1 MKRSELVVAVKL
13 CFAVALAS
21 FLAGCITNPETG
33 RRQLLLVPESEMPQ
47 LGMNSFNQMKKEVPI
62 SKDARANELVQR
74 VGKRIASVVN
84 LPGAQWEFVV
94 FESKEAN
101 AFCLPGGKI
110 GIYTGIL
117 PITKDDAGLAAVM
130 GHEVAHATLQHGR
143 ERISE
148 GITTQVI
155 GQGLGA
161 AVNAADPRWTGAF
174 NQLYSPAAQLGVAL
188 PHSRTQESEADWR
201 GLIYMAK
208 AGYDPEASVAFWE
221 RFAAFNKQ
229 AGGTPWF
236 LRTHPLDETRIQNL
250 KQRMPEAKAQ
260 FKPSSS
266 RRDESMVHSPKSN

>member
-1 MKRSELVVAVKL
+1 MNQFKRIASARLL
-13 CFAVALAS
+13 LAAGVIS
-21 FLAGCITNPETG
+21 LLSGCITNPETG
-33 RRQLLLVPESEMPQ
+33 RRQLLLVSENEMTQ
-47 LGMNSFNQMKKEVPI
+47 LGLTSFKQMKKDVPI
-62 SKDARANELVQR
+62 SKDAKANELVQR
-74 VGKRIASVVN
+74 VGKRIASAVN
-84 LPGAQWEFVV
+84 LSGAQWEFVV
-94 FESKEAN
+94 FESREAN

-110 GIYTGIL
+110 GVYTGIL
-117 PITKDDAGLAAVM
+117 PITKDAAGLAAVI

-143 ERISE
+143 ERMSE
-148 GITTQVI
+148 GITTQAF

-161 AVNAADPRWTGAF
+161 VINAADPRWTGAF
-174 NQLYSPAAQLGVAL
+174 SQLYSPISQVGVAL

-229 AGGTPWF
+229 SGGGGTPWF

-260 FKPSSS
+260 FQPVK
-266 RRDESMVHSPKSN
+266 